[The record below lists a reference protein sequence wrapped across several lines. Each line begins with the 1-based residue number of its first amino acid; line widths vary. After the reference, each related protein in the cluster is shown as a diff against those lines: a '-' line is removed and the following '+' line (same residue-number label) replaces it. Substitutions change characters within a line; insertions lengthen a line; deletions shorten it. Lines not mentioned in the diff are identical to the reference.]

1 MRTLVQDLRFGLR
14 SFLSSPG
21 FTAVTVLTLALG
33 IAFNTTV
40 FSWVNGLLLRP
51 FPGAT
56 GGDRLAVMEMV
67 TDSAPNGGNQTSWL
81 DYRDYRA
88 NLKSLA
94 GLAVHREDVFSLGTA
109 ANSQAVW
116 GELVSGNYF
125 NVLGV
130 RPALGRVFTPRE
142 DGDQPGAYPV
152 AVISHRLWRS
162 RFRGDPAVIGKIL
175 RVNQRELTVVGVA
188 PPAFRGTMPGLAF
201 DIWVP
206 LTMGKELGMLGD
218 SSLRSR
224 TSRGLYALVR
234 LRPGVDIAQARAEA
248 VTFSRSLTAAF
259 PKTNL
264 GITAT
269 ILPVWEFHSAAPGL
283 LMRPLRILMVISV
296 LLLLIV
302 CANVTNLLLARSTA
316 RRKELSIRLALG
328 AGGWRLSRQLLTEA
342 ALLAGAAALAGLLM
356 ASWMADVLPALV
368 PKISAPIAL
377 GFSLDGRV
385 LAFTI
390 LICTLAALLSGVL
403 PALFWF
409 RSDVNE
415 TLKESGR
422 GGSRGVH
429 SHRTRNLLVVS
440 EVSLATLALIGA
452 GLFVRSFQSASHI
465 DSGMDRNNVVLARFY
480 LSGTGLSTANQ
491 RQFCIRLRDRLRSVP
506 GVEDASYS
514 DYPPLGASGGPY
526 DDVEVEGYAPARNES
541 MNVNRYQVSPG
552 YFGLLRTPLVEG
564 RDFNANDD
572 PKAAPVIVVNQS
584 FARKYFHGGAA
595 LGRRV
600 RAGRVWCNVIGV
612 ARDSKYFDIAEAPRP
627 HFFIPF
633 LSVPSGGQQAYFFIK
648 AGQPDVV
655 MAGLRREVMAVEP
668 SAVAFDVMMLT
679 DWTDITL
686 LPQKAAA
693 SLAAGL
699 GLISLLLA
707 AVGLYSVM
715 AYAVTQRTQE
725 IGIRM
730 ALGAQPRDV
739 LGDILRRG
747 MGLTAIGLA
756 AGLAASFAATRL
768 IAGMLV
774 NVSATDP
781 ATFAG
786 GALFLVAVAALAS
799 YLPARRA
806 TKVDP
811 MVTLRAE

>member
-1 MRTLVQDLRFGLR
+1 MRTLVQDLRFGWR

-40 FSWVNGLLLRP
+40 FSWVNSLLLRP
-51 FPGAT
+51 FHGAT

-67 TDSAPNGGNQTSWL
+67 TDGAPNGANQTSYV

-88 NLKSLA
+88 SLQSLA

-109 ANSQAVW
+109 VNSQAVW

-125 NVLGV
+125 AVLGV
-130 RPALGRVFTPRE
+130 RPALGRVFTPQE
-142 DGDQPGAYPV
+142 DGDQPGACPV
-152 AVISHRLWRS
+152 AVISHGLWRR
-162 RFRGDPAVIGKIL
+162 RFHADPGAIGKIL
-175 RVNQRELTVVGVA
+175 QVNQREFTVVGVA
-188 PPAFRGTMPGLAF
+188 PPEFRGTMPGLAF

-206 LTMGKELGMLGD
+206 VTMGKELGMLGD
-218 SSLRSR
+218 SALRSR
-224 TSRGLYALVR
+224 ASRGLYAVAR
-234 LRPGVDIAQARAEA
+234 LRPGVDIAHARAEA
-248 VTFSRSLTAAF
+248 VTLSRNLAATF

-264 GITAT
+264 GVTAT
-269 ILPVWEFHSAAPGL
+269 ILPVWEFHGAAPDL
-283 LMRPLRILMVISV
+283 LLGPLRILMAISV

-302 CANVTNLLLARSTA
+302 CANVTNLLLARSVA
-316 RRKELSIRLALG
+316 RRRELSIRLALG

-342 ALLAGAAALAGLLM
+342 GLLAGAAALAGLLM
-356 ASWMADVLPALV
+356 ASWMADALPALV
-368 PKISAPIAL
+368 PKIGAPVAL
-377 GFSLDGRV
+377 GFSLDRRV
-385 LAFTI
+385 LTFTI
-390 LICTLAALLSGVL
+390 LTCALAALLSGVL
-403 PALFWF
+403 PALVWF

-440 EVSLATLALIGA
+440 EVTLATLALIGA
-452 GLFVRSFQSASHI
+452 GLFVRSFQSARAIHRGF
-465 DSGMDRNNVVLARFY
+465 DADNVLLARFY
-480 LSGTGLSTANQ
+480 LSGTGFQAQDLQ
-491 RQFCIRLRDRLRSVP
+491 QFCVRLRGRLQSVP
-506 GVEDASYS
+506 GIESVSYA
-514 DYPPLGASGGPY
+514 DYAPLGASGGPY
-526 DDVEVEGYAPARNES
+526 DEVEVEGYTPARSES
-541 MNVNRYQVSPG
+541 MNINRYRVSPG
-552 YFGLLRTPLVEG
+552 YFGLLRIPLVEG
-564 RDFNANDD
+564 RDFTANDD
-572 PKAAPVIVVNQS
+572 PKKAQAIIVNQS
-584 FARKYFHGGAA
+584 FARTYFHGGTA

-600 RAGRVWCNVIGV
+600 RVGGAWGNVVGV
-612 ARDSKYFDIAEAPRP
+612 ARDSKYFSIAEAPRP
-627 HFFIPF
+627 HFFIPY
-633 LSVPSGGQQAYFFIK
+633 LAQGGTGRQTFFFIK
-648 AGQPDVV
+648 AGGQADAV

-668 SAVAFDVMMLT
+668 RAVAFDVMALT
-679 DWTDITL
+679 EWTDVTL

-699 GLISLLLA
+699 GLISLVLA

-730 ALGAQPRDV
+730 ALGARPRDV

-756 AGLAASFAATRL
+756 AGLAASLAVTRP

-781 ATFAG
+781 DRKS
-786 GALFLVAVAALAS
+786 VV
-799 YLPARRA
+799 
-806 TKVDP
+806 
-811 MVTLRAE
+811 

>member
-1 MRTLVQDLRFGLR
+1 MRTLLQDLRFGLR

-40 FSWVNGLLLRP
+40 FSWVNSLLLRP
-51 FPGAT
+51 FPGAAD
-56 GGDRLAVMEMV
+56 GERLAVMTMIS
-67 TDSAPNGGNQTSWL
+67 DGAPNGANQTSWL
-81 DYRDYRA
+81 DYQDYRA

-94 GLAVHREDVFSLGTA
+94 GLAVHREDVFSLGTV
-109 ANSQAVW
+109 ANSQTVW

-125 NVLGV
+125 AVLGMK
-130 RPALGRVFTPRE
+130 PALGRVFTPQE

-162 RFRGDPAVIGKIL
+162 RFHADPGAIGKIL
-175 RVNQRELTVVGVA
+175 QVNQRELIVIGVA
-188 PPAFRGTMPGLAF
+188 PPEFRGTMPGLAF

-206 LTMGKELGMLGD
+206 VTMGKELGMLGD
-218 SSLRSR
+218 SALRSR
-224 TSRGLYALVR
+224 TNRGLYALAR

-248 VTFSRSLTAAF
+248 VAYSHNLAAAF

-269 ILPVWEFHSAAPGL
+269 ILPVWEFPSAAPGL

-302 CANVTNLLLARSTA
+302 CANVTNLLLARATA
-316 RRKELSIRLALG
+316 RRRELSIRLALG
-328 AGGWRLSRQLLTEA
+328 AGGLRLSRQLLTETL
-342 ALLAGAAALAGLLM
+342 LLAGAAALAGLLM
-356 ASWMADVLPALV
+356 ASWMADALPALV
-368 PKISAPIAL
+368 PKISAPVAI
-377 GFSLDGRV
+377 GFTLDSRV
-385 LAFTI
+385 MAFTI
-390 LICTLAALLSGVL
+390 LICAMAALLSGVL
-403 PALFWF
+403 PALVWF

-415 TLKESGR
+415 TLKEGGR
-422 GGSRGVH
+422 GGSRGAH
-429 SHRTRNLLVVS
+429 SHRTRNLLVIS
-440 EVSLATLALIGA
+440 EVTLATLALIGA
-452 GLFVRSFQSASHI
+452 GLFVRSFQSASRI
-465 DSGMDRNNVVLARFY
+465 DSGMYRKNVVLARFY
-480 LSGTGLSTANQ
+480 LGGTGFTPTNVQ
-491 RQFCIRLRDRLRSVP
+491 QFCIRLRDRLRSVP
-506 GVEDASYS
+506 GIEDATYA
-514 DYPPLGASGGPY
+514 DYAPLGSNAGPY
-526 DDVEVEGYAPARNES
+526 DDIEVEGYAPAKAES
-541 MNVNRYQVSPG
+541 MSVNRYQVSPG
-552 YFGLLRTPLVEG
+552 YFGLLQTPLLEG
-564 RDFNANDD
+564 RDFTANDG
-572 PKAAPVIVVNQS
+572 PQKAPVLIVNQT
-584 FARKYFHGGAA
+584 FVRKYFHGGAA
-595 LGRRV
+595 LGHRV
-600 RAGRVWCNVIGV
+600 RLGGVLATVIGV
-612 ARDSKYFDIAEAPRP
+612 VRDTKYFDIAEAPRP
-627 HFFIPF
+627 HFFVPF
-633 LSVPSGGQQAYFFIK
+633 LSVPSAGQQAYFFIRS
-648 AGQPDVV
+648 GQPEAV
-655 MAGLRREVMAVEP
+655 MAGLRREVMAVDP
-668 SAVAFDVMMLT
+668 SAGAFDVMLLT
-679 DWTDITL
+679 EWTEVTL

-730 ALGAQPRDV
+730 ALGARPLDV

-756 AGLAASFAATRL
+756 GGLVASFAVTHL

-786 GALFLVAVAALAS
+786 GALFLAAVAALAS

-811 MVTLRAE
+811 MITLRAE

>member
-1 MRTLVQDLRFGLR
+1 MRTLIQDLRFGWR

-40 FSWVNGLLLRP
+40 FSWVNSLLLRP

-56 GGDRLAVMEMV
+56 GGDRLAVME
-67 TDSAPNGGNQTSWL
+67 TIIDSAPNGGNSL
-81 DYRDYRA
+81 SYVDYRDYRA

-94 GLAVHREDVFSLGTA
+94 GLAVHRDDVFSLGTA
-109 ANSQAVW
+109 INSQAVW

-125 NVLGV
+125 AVLGV
-130 RPALGRVFTPRE
+130 KPALGRVFTPQE

-152 AVISHRLWRS
+152 AVISHRLWRR
-162 RFRGDPAVIGKIL
+162 RFHADPGAIGKIL

-188 PPAFRGTMPGLAF
+188 PPEFRGTMPGLAF

-206 LTMGKELGMLGD
+206 LTMGKEMGMVGD
-218 SSLRSR
+218 SALRSR
-224 TSRGLYALVR
+224 TNRGLYALAR

-248 VTFSRSLTAAF
+248 VTFSRSLAAAF

-264 GITAT
+264 GVTAT
-269 ILPVWEFHSAAPGL
+269 ILPVWDFPSAAPGL
-283 LMRPLRILMVISV
+283 LMRPLRILMAISI

-316 RRKELSIRLALG
+316 RRRELSIRLALG

-342 ALLAGAAALAGLLM
+342 GLLAGAAALAGLLM
-356 ASWMADVLPALV
+356 ASWMADALPALV
-368 PKISAPIAL
+368 PKINAPVAL
-377 GFSLDGRV
+377 GFSLDRRV
-385 LAFTI
+385 MAFTI
-390 LICTLAALLSGVL
+390 LTCALAALLSGLL
-403 PALFWF
+403 PAFLWF
-409 RSDVNE
+409 RSDVSE
-415 TLKESGR
+415 TLKEGGR
-422 GGSRGVH
+422 SGSRGVH
-429 SHRTRNLLVVS
+429 SHRTRNLLVIS
-440 EVSLATLALIGA
+440 EVTLATLALIGA
-452 GLFVRSFQSASHI
+452 GLFVRSFRSASQM
-465 DSGMDRNNVVLARFY
+465 DSGMDRNKVVLARFY
-480 LSGTGLSTANQ
+480 LSGTGFTPQDL
-491 RQFCIRLRDRLRSVP
+491 RQFCFRLRDRLRSVP
-506 GVEDASYS
+506 GIEDASYS
-514 DYPPLGASGGPY
+514 DYAPLGASGGPY
-526 DDVEVEGYAPARNES
+526 DEVAVEGYAPAKAES
-541 MNVNRYQVSPG
+541 MDINRYQVSPG
-552 YFGLLRTPLVEG
+552 YFGLLRTPVVEG
-564 RDFNANDD
+564 RDFTTNDD
-572 PKAAPVIVVNQS
+572 PKKAPVVIVNQT
-584 FARKYFHGGAA
+584 FGRKYFHGGAA

-600 RAGRVWCNVIGV
+600 RLGSIWANVIGV

-633 LSVPSGGQQAYFFIK
+633 LSVSAVGQQTFFFIK
-648 AGQPDVV
+648 ASQPEAV

-668 SAVAFDVMMLT
+668 RALAFDVMLLT
-679 DWTDITL
+679 EWTDVTL

-730 ALGAQPRDV
+730 ALGARPLDV
-739 LGDILRRG
+739 LADILRRG
-747 MGLTAIGLA
+747 LVLTAIGLA
-756 AGLAASFAATRL
+756 AGLAASFAVTHL

-786 GALFLVAVAALAS
+786 GALFLTAVAALAS

-806 TKVDP
+806 TKVNP
-811 MVTLRAE
+811 IVALRCE